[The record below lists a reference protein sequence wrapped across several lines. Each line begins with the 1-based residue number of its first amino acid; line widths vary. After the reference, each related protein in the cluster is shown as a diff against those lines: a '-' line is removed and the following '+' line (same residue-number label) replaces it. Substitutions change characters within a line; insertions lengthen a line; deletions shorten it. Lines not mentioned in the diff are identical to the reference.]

1 MNSRLNNERGY
12 TLLLVL
18 LLAVLLGAFA
28 TMLMFMTT
36 NGMKKDDV
44 REDVTQATE
53 LTEKGL
59 DRVVEE
65 IQFDLKKELG
75 TDGLTVNAFS
85 GRLES
90 VLNAYRCNGG
100 AKIFTDTGKT
110 GKYSSCVE
118 TVSPG
123 TDGNEISRIVT
134 FLSKGTADNAERSIR
149 SDMEV
154 GANAVPEGL
163 RYAIGTNKVCDK
175 NGLNCD
181 GGNLFLHGGVAITG
195 DMKVD
200 GNLITANSGYAYLG
214 GERWI
219 PSIYPSADPGPD
231 ATKSRLVLGGNV
243 YILNK
248 NPSSYAAH
256 IASNSFTN
264 STYQAVNVSSAF
276 SKSPLLIEREPKRET
291 IDIIGQQKTYQFNEK
306 DSTKTISDNV
316 SGSTKYSTDKLYLSK
331 ALEMSGTNMF
341 NQVSTD
347 YSLKIVKGTTTI
359 QKGLY
364 VGGNLVIG
372 NDSIQSNEYNAS
384 NYNKVELDGPI
395 YVNGNLTIKGADAKL
410 NSLIYVNGTVTIQ
423 NTRINGLN
431 KNGKIGSLIVFANKE
446 VKISNNS
453 VNENTPSDIR
463 GYFYSNS
470 NFEMFGVG
478 SNMKINGGISAKRI
492 VLNAIRGRAQ
502 NKGFDGSYGVTN
514 SDYFEGVA
522 EQMKRDSRLQV
533 VYNPEI
539 INTYSDLKQK
549 EPIIYKVDEP
559 ILKDRRK

>member
-1 MNSRLNNERGY
+1 MKPKLNNERGY

-75 TDGLTVNAFS
+75 TEGLTVNAFS
-85 GRLES
+85 GKLEN
-90 VLNAYRCNGG
+90 VLNEYRCNGG

-118 TVSPG
+118 TVRPG

-134 FLSKGTADNAERSIR
+134 FLSKGTADNTERSIR

-175 NGLNCD
+175 GGFNCE
-181 GGNLFLHGGVAITG
+181 GGNLFLHGGVAIIG

-219 PSIYPSADPGPD
+219 PSIYPSADPGPE

-243 YILNK
+243 YILK
-248 NPSSYAAH
+248 KDPSSYAGH
-256 IASNSFTN
+256 IASSIFTT

-291 IDIIGQQKTYQFNEK
+291 IDITGQQKTYQFSKNN
-306 DSTKTISDNV
+306 STKSSSSNL
-316 SGSTKYSTDKLYLSK
+316 SNANYSNDKLFLSK
-331 ALEMSGTNMF
+331 SLEMSGTNIF

-347 YSLKIVKGTTTI
+347 YSLDIVKGTTTI

-364 VGGNLVIG
+364 VGGDLVIG
-372 NDSIQSNEYNAS
+372 NDAIRSNEYNPS

-431 KNGKIGSLIVFANKE
+431 KNGKTGSLIVFANKE

-502 NKGFDGSYGVTN
+502 NTSFTN
-514 SDYFEGVA
+514 SYKVTSTDYFEGVA

-549 EPIIYKVDEP
+549 EPIIYEVDKP
-559 ILKDRRK
+559 ILKERRK